1 MSDQVVFQYANE
13 ASAVYDAAQEAVDL
27 INQLVEESGLCD
39 ETEPD
44 GNKTTATHASW
55 LYDSLA
61 VDEVIVPKLDAAREK
76 IQQAW
81 SNLADVV
88 KRDEPREESNATLGA
103 YRKTVE
109 NNRPGTLYNE
119 EHYGT
124 PGLKSQ
130 DSGANEKDELLM
142 KTAYLN
148 IVTDAFATELE
159 ELHADCERRGKKVD
173 VNVLIDC
180 LQSDC
185 EYLMTTADER
195 NYLRSEFAKQQGN
208 TSNDPIAQIED
219 ENDGLT
225 PHEARR
231 RELGFH
237 KMPSLD

>member
-44 GNKTTATHASW
+44 GSKTTAASW

-61 VDEVIVPKLDAAREK
+61 VDEVVVPKLDAAREK

-88 KRDEPREESNATLGA
+88 KRDEPHEESNATLAA

-109 NNRPGTLYNE
+109 NNRLSTLSDE
-119 EHYGT
+119 EHLGT
-124 PGLKSQ
+124 TGLKSQ
-130 DSGANEKDELLM
+130 DSDVNEKDELLM

-148 IVTDAFATELE
+148 IVTDALATELE

-185 EYLMTTADER
+185 EYLMTTTDER

-208 TSNDPIAQIED
+208 TSNDPISQIED
-219 ENDGLT
+219 DQNDGLT

-237 KMPSLD
+237 KMPSLG